1 MQEKNESPLSLY
13 YAYRMGQSDS
23 TEEKMGEEGN
33 VKQGIGS
40 RRDNEIR
47 IFF

>member
-23 TEEKMGEEGN
+23 TEEKTGEEEN
-33 VKQGIGS
+33 VKQGISS
-40 RRDNEIR
+40 RREKSNL
-47 IFF
+47 

>member
-13 YAYRMGQSDS
+13 YAYRTGQSDS
-23 TEEKMGEEGN
+23 TEEKIGEEGN

-40 RRDNEIR
+40 RREKNNL
-47 IFF
+47 

>member
-23 TEEKMGEEGN
+23 TEEKIGEEGN

-40 RRDNEIR
+40 RSEEQHV
-47 IFF
+47 